1 MPMPKKANPNLPK
14 LSATFQLLTTLITNL
29 LLNLVCVWWLLD
41 LARAL
46 HVVCTPVIVFVCV
59 CVSPAYAQL
68 EIFQLTNKLCAL
80 RPPTFIWKT
89 PKGFHG
95 MATTTKRQM
104 RHETSTESVGG
115 EAETF
120 PQATST
126 PLGVG
131 VNVLGDADLSPV
143 IYKRQCDEGSG
154 RCRRRTRRLRLA
166 KSRRLADFWQLPHN
180 CLATLAR
187 HSSTDKRG
195 KPLWES

>member
-46 HVVCTPVIVFVCV
+46 HVVCTPFIVFVCV

-80 RPPTFIWKT
+80 RPPTSIWKT

-115 EAETF
+115 GGRDFSAGHVDPTCSWC
-120 PQATST
+120 QRLGRRWLITSH
-126 PLGVG
+126 
-131 VNVLGDADLSPV
+131 
-143 IYKRQCDEGSG
+143 I
-154 RCRRRTRRLRLA
+154 
-166 KSRRLADFWQLPHN
+166 
-180 CLATLAR
+180 
-187 HSSTDKRG
+187 
-195 KPLWES
+195 